1 MQKLLIIDDEIGPR
15 ESLRILLKHDY
26 EIWLS
31 DNVDEGMRLL
41 KEHEPDVVIMD
52 IRMPGKT
59 GIEGLKELRQIDPF
73 VSVIMLT
80 GFGALETAQE
90 AIRLGAND
98 YLKKPFDIIEI
109 QETIRKNA
117 NRSELEKRKRIALSE
132 LQNLNHQLAEDM
144 ASKEH
149 LASIGQA
156 SAEFAHDLRNPLT
169 IVMGYCE
176 LLNDQISHFQQ
187 NMGSEY
193 QETVESLTMIEQN
206 VQRCYELAEAWQK
219 MGKSGP
225 NSRVAVD
232 LSSLLSEVVKSIK
245 PLMLVGPN
253 DVRYELDLE
262 PVKVSADR
270 SQLLRA
276 LYNVTIN
283 ALHALPEQRGLIKI
297 SCASEEGLAV
307 IRFTDNGH
315 GISAENI
322 QRIFEPYYTTKPE
335 GKGTGLGLPI
345 TKKIVEEHGGMMSLT
360 SQKDIGTEVTIRLPL
375 LA

>member
-59 GIEGLKELRQIDPF
+59 GIQGLKELRQIDPF